1 MFISPREK
9 QPLLKVLDINHIRI
23 ICSRLV
29 AYGRVT
35 NSSHGKKL
43 CKSRGVQLTTVFGC
57 HVAEGPC
64 RLCLS
69 EKSSSLRSSTDIEVA
84 TKPSVVE
91 APPSVQI
98 LAHHREHAKR
108 VVSFEIIDRIEN

>member
-1 MFISPREK
+1 MQVQEDSRISE
-9 QPLLKVLDINHIRI
+9 LLRHFWN
-23 ICSRLV
+23 C
-29 AYGRVT
+29 VT
-35 NSSHGKKL
+35 KIL
-43 CKSRGVQLTTVFGC
+43 AF
-57 HVAEGPC
+57 
-64 RLCLS
+64 
-69 EKSSSLRSSTDIEVA
+69 RSSTDIEVA